1 MHGIALLGA
10 GRIAKVHV
18 ESITGHARTR
28 LAWVVDV
35 DRAAAGSMAAAHGA
49 RAAVEAEAALADP
62 EVAAIVIASS
72 TPTHADY
79 IEAGAAAGKHVFCE
93 KPIDLDSAR
102 VRACLANVEGS
113 GARLLVGFNRRFD
126 PHFRHLKSE
135 LDAGAIGRL
144 EQLSITS
151 RDPGPPPGD
160 YVRASGGLFR
170 DMTIHDF
177 DLARHLLG
185 EEPVELWA
193 SASTLVSDE
202 IAALGDVDTAV
213 VGMRT
218 ASGKLAVITN
228 SRRAAYGYDQRIEA
242 HGSDGILSA
251 GNVLESTL
259 VHGGAHGFTSQKAMH
274 FFLERYSAA
283 YRAEWDHFVD
293 VLDGK
298 AEPSPTGADG
308 ARALA
313 MADAAFESVET
324 GRRITLA
331 LDRAAAIAPAPRR
344 GPLSPG

>member
-1 MHGIALLGA
+1 MHAIALLGA

-18 ESITGHARTR
+18 ESIVGHPRTR

-35 DRAAAGSMAAAHGA
+35 DREAAQSMAAAHGA

-72 TPTHADY
+72 TPTHSDF

-102 VRACLANVEGS
+102 VRACLGNIEGS
-113 GARLLVGFNRRFD
+113 GAKLFVAFNRRFD
-126 PHFRHLKSE
+126 PHFRHLKAE

-144 EQLSITS
+144 EQLVVHS

-170 DMTIHDF
+170 DMTIHDL
-177 DLARHLLG
+177 DLARFFLG
-185 EEPVELWA
+185 EEPTALWA
-193 SASTLVSDE
+193 SASALVNEE

-213 VGMRT
+213 VGLET
-218 ASGKLAVITN
+218 ASGAVAVITN
-228 SRRAAYGYDQRIEA
+228 SRRTTYGYDQRIEA
-242 HGSDGILSA
+242 HGSEGMLAA
-251 GNVLESTL
+251 GNVPESTL

-274 FFLERYSAA
+274 FFLERYSQA

-298 AEPSPTGADG
+298 AEPSPTGIDG

-313 MADAAFESVET
+313 MADAAFESAAT
-324 GRRITLA
+324 GRRIA
-331 LDRAAAIAPAPRR
+331 LPAD
-344 GPLSPG
+344 G

>member
-1 MHGIALLGA
+1 MHRIALLGA

-18 ESITGHARTR
+18 QSIVGHARTE
-28 LAWVVDV
+28 LAYVVDV
-35 DRAAAGSMAAAHGA
+35 DREAAEAMAGAHGA
-49 RAAVEAEAALADP
+49 RAVDAETALADP

-72 TPTHADY
+72 TPTHSDF

-102 VRACLANVEGS
+102 VRECLANIAGMDAKLFV
-113 GARLLVGFNRRFD
+113 AFNRRFD

-135 LDAGAIGRL
+135 LDAGAIGRV
-144 EQLSITS
+144 EQLIIHS
-151 RDPGPPPGD
+151 RDPEPPPGD
-160 YVRASGGLFR
+160 YIRASGGIFR
-170 DMTIHDF
+170 DMTIHDL
-177 DLARHLLG
+177 DLARFFLG
-185 EEPVELWA
+185 EEPTELWA

-202 IAALGDVDTAV
+202 IAALGDIDTAV

-218 ASGKLAVITN
+218 ASGAQAVITN
-228 SRRAAYGYDQRIEA
+228 SRRTTYGYDQRIEV
-242 HGSDGILSA
+242 HGSLGLLAA
-251 GNVLESTL
+251 GNVPESTL

-283 YRAEWDHFVD
+283 YRSEWDHFVD

-298 AEPSPTGADG
+298 AEPSPTGIDG

-313 MADAAFESVET
+313 MADAAFESVAT

-331 LDRAAAIAPAPRR
+331 AD
-344 GPLSPG
+344 

>member
-1 MHGIALLGA
+1 MYRIALLGA

-18 ESITGHARTR
+18 ESIVGHPRTE

-35 DRAAAGSMAAAHGA
+35 DRAAADALAGAHGA
-49 RAAVEAEAALADP
+49 AATAAADADAVFGDP
-62 EVAAIVIASS
+62 EVAAILIASS
-72 TPTHADY
+72 TPTHSDY

-102 VRACLANVEGS
+102 VRTCLANVEGS
-113 GARLLVGFNRRFD
+113 GSKLVVGFNRRFD
-126 PHFRHLKSE
+126 PHFRHLKAE

-151 RDPGPPPGD
+151 RDPAPPPGD

-185 EEPVELWA
+185 EEPTELWA

-202 IAALGDVDTAV
+202 IAALGDFDSAV
-213 VGMRT
+213 VGLRT

-228 SRRAAYGYDQRIEA
+228 SRRAAYGYDQRIEV
-242 HGSDGILSA
+242 HGSDGVLSA

-274 FFLERYSAA
+274 FFLERYATA

-298 AEPSPTGADG
+298 AEPSPTGIDG

-313 MADAAFESVET
+313 MADAAFESVAT
-324 GRRITLA
+324 GRRIPLA
-331 LDRAAAIAPAPRR
+331 L
-344 GPLSPG
+344 G